1 MAGIKNDEW
10 IKHMAR
16 KHKMIE
22 PFVEKLISKRKISY
36 GLSSYGYDMRVADE
50 FYIFHNAYPTE
61 IIDPKNFK
69 ENYFIKNK
77 GKVCIIPPNSFALAR
92 SVEYFRIPR
101 NVLAIVL
108 GKSSYARCGIIV
120 NVTPLEPC
128 YDKKTE
134 VLTIDGWKKFFE
146 LTKNDLLATLNKKG
160 ELEYQKPLKIQ
171 AFRYKGKMIRIKGR
185 NIDLC
190 VTPEHLLLVRKKWRN
205 YFEFVK
211 AKDIYGKYNY
221 ELKRDAKW
229 KGKEVEYFY
238 LPKIIENNKTN
249 KVKNLISILSLLKQN
264 NLTTVSVRN
273 ALDCK
278 IPQRTLLFYLNELYS
293 NGFLERNSIFIR
305 RNIGA
310 NKIFAWKLK
319 RNPEDLENLY
329 LKPIKIKM
337 KDWLRFFGFWLAEGS
352 AYVNY
357 KKRNYVVKIACFNPK
372 KKRIIKT
379 WLNKLP
385 FKFYEIK
392 EGFVCLNKYLCLYLK
407 QFGHAPEKFIPK
419 EIKNLPP
426 SYLKILLYSFLL
438 GDGNL
443 QTLTFTTTSKKLA
456 DDLQEIIL
464 KCGWAAIVR
473 RIPKTSYKKRILKD
487 HLVNANYDVY
497 KIRISKKHITP
508 KIYKNSFSLIDYDDY
523 VYDVTVPNHTLYV
536 RRNGKACW
544 SSNCW
549 EGHVTIEISN
559 TTPLPAK
566 IYANEGIAQVIF
578 LESDKP
584 CKISYA
590 DRKGKYQNQKG
601 ITLPK
606 VEK

>member
-10 IKHMAR
+10 IKHMAI

-22 PFVEKLISKRKISY
+22 PFAEKLVRKGKISY

-50 FYIFHNAYPTE
+50 FYIFHNTYPTE

-69 ENYFIKNK
+69 ENYFIKHK
-77 GKVCIIPPNSFALAR
+77 GKFCIIPPNSFVLAR

-128 YDKKTE
+128 YDKETE
-134 VLTIDGWKKFFE
+134 VLTIDGWKKFYE
-146 LTKNDLLATLNKKG
+146 LRQDDLLATLNSKG
-160 ELEYQKPLKIQ
+160 ELEYQRPIKFQK
-171 AFRYKGKMIRIKGR
+171 FRYKGKMIRIRGR
-185 NIDLC
+185 NIDLY
-190 VTPEHLLLVRKKWRN
+190 VTPDHLLLVRKRWRK

-211 AKDIYGKYNY
+211 AKDVYGKYNY

-229 KGKEVEYFY
+229 KGEEIEYFY
-238 LPKIIENNKTN
+238 LPRMLDENRLNKF
-249 KVKNLISILSLLKQN
+249 KNLTSILEMLEQN
-264 NLTTVSVRN
+264 NLTTVGIKNNLNKV
-273 ALDCK
+273 
-278 IPQRTLLFYLNELYS
+278 PHRTLLFYLDELYS
-293 NGFLERNSIFIR
+293 KGFLEKSVIFKR
-305 RNIGA
+305 RKIGA
-310 NKIFAWKLK
+310 NKIFVWGLK
-319 RNPEDLENLY
+319 KDLGELHDFY

-337 KDWLRFFGFWLAEGS
+337 KDWLKFFGIWLAEGS
-352 AYVNY
+352 AYINE
-357 KKRNYVVKIACFNPK
+357 KKRSYTVKIACFDT
-372 KKRIIKT
+372 KKRKIIRK
-379 WLNKLP
+379 WLSKLP
-385 FKFYEIK
+385 FKFFETK
-392 EGFVCLNKYLCLYLK
+392 EGFVCLNKSLCLYLK
-407 QFGHAPEKFIPK
+407 QFGHASEKFIPK
-419 EIKNLPP
+419 EIKKLAP
-426 SYLKILLYSFLL
+426 SYLKILLYSLLL

-443 QTLTFTTTSKKLA
+443 QTLTYTTTSKKLA

-473 RIPKTSYKKRILKD
+473 RISQTSYKKRILKE
-487 HLVNANYDVY
+487 HLVQANYDIY
-497 KIRISKKHITP
+497 KIRISKTHLTP
-508 KIYKNSFSLIDYDDY
+508 KIYKNSFSLVDYDDY

-549 EGHVTIEISN
+549 EGYVTLEISN

-578 LESDKP
+578 LEADEP

-590 DRKGKYQNQKG
+590 DRKGKYQGQKG

-606 VEK
+606 VDK

>member
-10 IKHMAR
+10 IKHMAI

-22 PFVEKLISKRKISY
+22 PFAEKLVRKGKISY

-50 FYIFHNAYPTE
+50 FYIFHNTYPTE

-69 ENYFIKNK
+69 ENYFIKHK
-77 GKVCIIPPNSFALAR
+77 GKFCIIPPNSFVLAR

-128 YDKKTE
+128 YDKETE
-134 VLTIDGWKKFFE
+134 VLTIDGWKKFYE
-146 LTKNDLLATLNKKG
+146 LRQDDLLATLNSKG
-160 ELEYQKPLKIQ
+160 ELEYQRPIKFQK
-171 AFRYKGKMIRIKGR
+171 FRYKGKMIRIRGR
-185 NIDLC
+185 NIDLY
-190 VTPEHLLLVRKKWRN
+190 VTPDHLLLVRKRWRK

-211 AKDIYGKYNY
+211 AKDVYGKYNY

-229 KGKEVEYFY
+229 KGEEIEYFY
-238 LPKIIENNKTN
+238 LPRMLDENRLNKF
-249 KVKNLISILSLLKQN
+249 KNLTSILEMLEQN
-264 NLTTVSVRN
+264 NLTTVGIKNNLNKV
-273 ALDCK
+273 
-278 IPQRTLLFYLNELYS
+278 PHRTILFYLDELYS
-293 NGFLERNSIFIR
+293 KGFLEKSVIFKR
-305 RNIGA
+305 RKIGA
-310 NKIFAWKLK
+310 NKIFVWGLK
-319 RNPEDLENLY
+319 KDLGELHDFY

-337 KDWLRFFGFWLAEGS
+337 KDWLKFFGIWLAEGS
-352 AYVNY
+352 AYINE
-357 KKRNYVVKIACFNPK
+357 KKRNYTVKIACFDT
-372 KKRIIKT
+372 KKRKIIRK
-379 WLNKLP
+379 WLSKLP
-385 FKFYEIK
+385 FKFFETK
-392 EGFVCLNKYLCLYLK
+392 EGFVCLNKSLCLYLK
-407 QFGHAPEKFIPK
+407 QFGHASEKFIPK
-419 EIKNLPP
+419 EIKKLAP
-426 SYLKILLYSFLL
+426 SYLKILLYSLLL

-443 QTLTFTTTSKKLA
+443 QTLTYTTTSKKLA

-473 RIPKTSYKKRILKD
+473 RISQTSYKKRILKE
-487 HLVNANYDVY
+487 HLVQANYDIY
-497 KIRISKKHITP
+497 KIRISKTHLTP
-508 KIYKNSFSLIDYDDY
+508 KIYKNSFSLVDYDDY

-549 EGHVTIEISN
+549 EGYVTLEISN

-578 LESDKP
+578 LEADEP

-590 DRKGKYQNQKG
+590 DRKGKYQGQKG

-606 VEK
+606 VDK

>member
-22 PFVEKLISKRKISY
+22 PFADKLVRKGKISY

-69 ENYFIKNK
+69 ENYFIKHK
-77 GKVCIIPPNSFALAR
+77 GKFCIVPPNSFALAR

-128 YDKKTE
+128 YDKETE
-134 VLTIDGWKKFFE
+134 VLTIDGWKKFYE
-146 LTKNDLLATLNKKG
+146 LSQDDLLATLNSKG
-160 ELEYQKPLKIQ
+160 ELEYQRPIKFQK
-171 AFRYKGKMIRIKGR
+171 FRYKGKMIRIRGR

-190 VTPEHLLLVRKKWRN
+190 VTPDHLLLVRKRWRK

-211 AKDIYGKYNY
+211 AKDVYEKYNY

-229 KGKEVEYFY
+229 GGEKREYFY
-238 LPKIIENNKTN
+238 LPRMLDENRLNKF
-249 KVKNLISILSLLKQN
+249 KNLTSILEMLEQN
-264 NLTTVSVRN
+264 NLTTVGIKNNLSKV
-273 ALDCK
+273 
-278 IPQRTLLFYLNELYS
+278 PHRTLLFYLDELYS
-293 NGFLERNSIFIR
+293 KGFLEKSAIFKR
-305 RNIGA
+305 RKIGA
-310 NKIFAWKLK
+310 NRIFVWGLK
-319 RNPEDLENLY
+319 KDLDELRNFY
-329 LKPIKIKM
+329 LKPIKIRM
-337 KDWLRFFGFWLAEGS
+337 KDWLKFFGIWLAEGS
-352 AYVNY
+352 AYIDE
-357 KKRNYVVKIACFNPK
+357 KKRNYAVKIACFDPK
-372 KKRIIKT
+372 KRKIIRK
-379 WLNKLP
+379 WLSKLP
-385 FKFYEIK
+385 FRFFETK
-392 EGFVCLNKYLCLYLK
+392 EGFVCLNKSLCLYLK

-419 EIKNLPP
+419 EIKNLTP
-426 SYLKILLYSFLL
+426 SYLKILLSSFLL

-443 QTLTFTTTSKKLA
+443 QTLTYTTTSKKLA

-464 KCGWAAIVR
+464 KCGWTAIVR
-473 RIPKTSYKKRILKD
+473 KIPKTSYKKRILKG
-487 HLVNANYDVY
+487 HLVQANYDIY
-497 KIRISKKHITP
+497 KIRISKTHLTP

-549 EGHVTIEISN
+549 EGYVTIEISN

-578 LESDKP
+578 LEADES

-590 DRKGKYQNQKG
+590 DRKGKYQGQKG

-606 VEK
+606 VDK

>member
-22 PFVEKLISKRKISY
+22 PFAEKLVRKGKISY

-69 ENYFIKNK
+69 ENYFIKHR
-77 GKVCIIPPNSFALAR
+77 GKFCIVPPNSFALAR

-128 YDKKTE
+128 YDKETE
-134 VLTIDGWKKFFE
+134 VLTIDGWKKFYE
-146 LTKNDLLATLNKKG
+146 LSQDDLLATLNSKG
-160 ELEYQKPLKIQ
+160 ELEYQRQIKFQK
-171 AFRYKGKMIRIKGR
+171 FRYKGKMIRIRGR

-190 VTPEHLLLVRKKWRN
+190 VTPDHLLLVRKRWRK

-211 AKDIYGKYNY
+211 AKDVYGKYNY

-229 KGKEVEYFY
+229 RGEEREYFY
-238 LPKIIENNKTN
+238 LPRILDENRLNKF
-249 KVKNLISILSLLKQN
+249 KNLTSILETLKQN
-264 NLTTVSVRN
+264 NLTTVGIKNNLNKV
-273 ALDCK
+273 
-278 IPQRTLLFYLNELYS
+278 PHRTLLFYLDELYS
-293 NGFLERNSIFIR
+293 KGFLEKSVIFKR
-305 RNIGA
+305 RKIGA
-310 NKIFAWKLK
+310 NRIFVWGLK
-319 RNPEDLENLY
+319 KNLNELHDFY

-337 KDWLRFFGFWLAEGS
+337 KDWLKFFGIWLAEGS
-352 AYVNY
+352 AYIDER
-357 KKRNYVVKIACFNPK
+357 KRNYTVKIACFDPK
-372 KKRIIKT
+372 KRKIIRK
-379 WLNKLP
+379 WLSKLP
-385 FKFYEIK
+385 FKFFETK
-392 EGFVCLNKYLCLYLK
+392 EGFICLNKSLCLYLK

-419 EIKNLPP
+419 EIKNLAS
-426 SYLKILLYSFLL
+426 SYLKILLSSFLL

-443 QTLTFTTTSKKLA
+443 QTLTYTTTSKKLA

-464 KCGWAAIVR
+464 KCGWTAIVR
-473 RIPKTSYKKRILKD
+473 KIPKTSYKRRILKG
-487 HLVNANYDVY
+487 HLVQANYDIY
-497 KIRISKKHITP
+497 KIRINKRHLTP
-508 KIYKNSFSLIDYDDY
+508 KIYKNSFSLIDYNDY

-549 EGHVTIEISN
+549 EGYVTIEISN

-578 LESDKP
+578 LEADEP

-606 VEK
+606 VDK

>member
-1 MAGIKNDEW
+1 MAGIKNYEW

-16 KHKMIE
+16 KHRMIE
-22 PFVEKLISKRKISY
+22 PFAEKLVRKGKISY

-69 ENYFIKNK
+69 ENYFIKHK
-77 GKVCIIPPNSFALAR
+77 GKFCIIPPNSFVLAR

-128 YDKKTE
+128 YDKETE
-134 VLTIDGWKKFFE
+134 VLTIDGWKKFYE
-146 LTKNDLLATLNKKG
+146 LSQDDLLATLNSKG
-160 ELEYQKPLKIQ
+160 ELEYQRPVKFQK
-171 AFRYKGKMIRIKGR
+171 FRYKGKMIRIRGR

-190 VTPEHLLLVRKKWRN
+190 ITPDHLLLVRKRWRK

-211 AKDIYGKYNY
+211 AKDVYEKYNY

-229 KGKEVEYFY
+229 KGEKREYFY
-238 LPKIIENNKTN
+238 LPRILEENRLNKF
-249 KVKNLISILSLLKQN
+249 KNLTSILEMLEQN
-264 NLTTVSVRN
+264 NLTTVGIKNNLIKV
-273 ALDCK
+273 
-278 IPQRTLLFYLNELYS
+278 PHRTLLFYLDELYS
-293 NGFLERNSIFIR
+293 KGFLEKSVIFKR
-305 RNIGA
+305 RKIGA
-310 NKIFAWKLK
+310 NRIFVWGLKKNLNKLH
-319 RNPEDLENLY
+319 DFY

-337 KDWLRFFGFWLAEGS
+337 KDWLKFFGIWLAEGS
-352 AYVNY
+352 AYIDER
-357 KKRNYVVKIACFNPK
+357 KRNYTVKIACFDPK
-372 KKRIIKT
+372 KRKIIRK
-379 WLNKLP
+379 WLSKLP
-385 FKFYEIK
+385 FKFFETK
-392 EGFVCLNKYLCLYLK
+392 EGFVCLNKSLCLYLK

-419 EIKNLPP
+419 EIKNLAP
-426 SYLKILLYSFLL
+426 SYLKILLSSFLL

-443 QTLTFTTTSKKLA
+443 QTLTYTTTSKKLA

-464 KCGWAAIVR
+464 KCGWTAIVR
-473 RIPKTSYKKRILKD
+473 KIPKTSYKRRILKG
-487 HLVNANYDVY
+487 HLVQANYDIY
-497 KIRISKKHITP
+497 KIRINKRHLTP
-508 KIYKNSFSLIDYDDY
+508 KIYKNSFSLIDYNDY

-549 EGHVTIEISN
+549 EGYVTIEISN

-578 LESDKP
+578 LEADEP
-584 CKISYA
+584 CKISYE
-590 DRKGKYQNQKG
+590 DRKGKYQGQKG

-606 VEK
+606 VDK